1 MKLTALEYLLA
12 NLIQEP
18 FSEEH
23 FKYNF
28 NVWNIAEKM
37 EKQQII
43 EAHGSKLKKSSGVTN
58 YEYWYTG
65 EMYYND
71 NFKNEKD
78 GE

>member
-1 MKLTALEYLLA
+1 MTALEF
-12 NLIQEP
+12 II
-18 FSEEH
+18 EEINRKDWWH
-23 FKYNF
+23 LPKSMKLE
-28 NVWNIAEKM
+28 IIKQAKELEK
-37 EKQQII
+37 KQII

-71 NFKNEKD
+71 NFKNEEN